1 MMEKKSCG
9 CDKASDTKKN
19 VNKGIS
25 CDVNN
30 CYYHDGR
37 CYCTA
42 ERITVGPS
50 NAASSADT
58 LCATFKNKD
67 E

>member
-1 MMEKKSCG
+1 MMKDNKSCG
-9 CDKASDTKKN
+9 CYGNKN

-30 CYYHDGR
+30 CYYHDGE

-50 NAASSADT
+50 NAATSADT
-58 LCATFKNKD
+58 LCATFKQK
-67 E
+67 EE

>member
-1 MMEKKSCG
+1 MQNNNCANNNHPYG
-9 CDKASDTKKN
+9 

-30 CYYHDGR
+30 CYYHDGT

-42 ERITVGPS
+42 EQINVGPS
-50 NAASSADT
+50 NAITSSDT
-58 LCATFKNKD
+58 LCATFKPKEN
-67 E
+67 

>member
-1 MMEKKSCG
+1 MDNKKCG
-9 CDKASDTKKN
+9 CDSSFESKKN

-30 CYYHDGR
+30 CYYHDGN

-42 ERITVGPS
+42 EKINVGPNS
-50 NAASSADT
+50 AVSSADT
-58 LCATFKNKD
+58 LCATFKNKQ